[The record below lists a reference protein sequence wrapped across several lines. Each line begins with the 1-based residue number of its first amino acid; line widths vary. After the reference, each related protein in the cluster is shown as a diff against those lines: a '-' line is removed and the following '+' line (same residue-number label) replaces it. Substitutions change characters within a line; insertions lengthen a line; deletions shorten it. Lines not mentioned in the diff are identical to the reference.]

1 MLGFAIS
8 PNLPSPALSYAR
20 SQLIGQCAGE
30 RRHAEERPEAERRAR
45 STASARG
52 SSQHPGVQPH

>member
-1 MLGFAIS
+1 M
-8 PNLPSPALSYAR
+8 SYAG
-20 SQLIGQCAGE
+20 SQLIGHCAGA
-30 RRHAEERPEAERRAR
+30 RRHAEERAEAELRAR